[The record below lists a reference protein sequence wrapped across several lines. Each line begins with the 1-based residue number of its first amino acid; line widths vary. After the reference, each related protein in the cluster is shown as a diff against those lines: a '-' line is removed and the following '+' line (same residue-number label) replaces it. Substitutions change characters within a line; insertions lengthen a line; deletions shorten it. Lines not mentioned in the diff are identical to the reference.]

1 MKPYFSSALLFVL
14 TACTLPAPPA
24 PPPRVTLTASVTAGE
39 VPLTVTFSAAADPQ
53 TDIYSWTVGGEVQA
67 ETSSTFTT
75 TFTTPGLF
83 VVSVSAAGESD
94 SVAVVVRSPELPDP
108 DPDVTELELT
118 QTPGGPAPWGV
129 AYTVD
134 PAVNGVEAR
143 CTEGAGYERVL
154 EGRFVCLHEPG
165 DEVAVRFVNAA
176 GEVTARAETPS
187 EVTQNDGVAFA
198 GRWRYRSR
206 GVTETFEITEGGETL
221 GRSAD
226 GRFVLFTIRQRGA
239 TIAEFTIDG
248 RTVVLEPTPDA
259 DGRQVFEADVYGL
272 VLEAVTEPSED
283 GSQVERP
290 R

>member
-1 MKPYFSSALLFVL
+1 MRPTTRHYFLTLFFIL
-14 TACTLPAPPA
+14 TACTPPAPPA
-24 PPPRVTLTASVTAGE
+24 PLPRVTLTASATEGE
-39 VPLTVTFSAAADPQ
+39 IPLTVTFSAASDPE
-53 TDIYSWTVGGEVQA
+53 TETYSWTVGGEAQA
-67 ETSSTFTT
+67 ETRGTFTT
-75 TFTTPGLF
+75 TFTNPGLY
-83 VVSVSAAGESD
+83 VVRVSAAGASD
-94 SVAVVVRSPELPDP
+94 SAAVVVRSPDPPDP
-108 DPDVTELELT
+108 DPDVTELKLT

-143 CTEGAGYERVL
+143 CTEGAGYERVS
-154 EGRFVCLHEPG
+154 EGRFTCLHMPD
-165 DEVAVRFVNAA
+165 DEVAVRFVDAA

-187 EVTQNDGVAFA
+187 EVTQNDGIAFA
-198 GRWRYRSR
+198 GSWRYRSR

-226 GRFVLFTIRQRGA
+226 GRFVLFVIGQRGE

-283 GSQVERP
+283 GSED
-290 R
+290 